1 MGKQKNPKTEDGQ
14 AFDEGTE
21 PGGARGG
28 QPQNK
33 VDASGFEE
41 RNQLWTLALD
51 LQDKRETEVAFMG
64 SETPLCESGRLTQS
78 CS

>member
-1 MGKQKNPKTEDGQ
+1 MSEQKNPKTEDGQ
-14 AFDEGTE
+14 AFDEGTV

-41 RNQLWTLALD
+41 WNKLWTLALD
-51 LQDKRETEVAFMG
+51 L
-64 SETPLCESGRLTQS
+64 
-78 CS
+78 